1 MENNRL
7 LIIACVII
15 VLVVGGC
22 AIFFMTSQPAKL
34 NSISYQGIIINIYS
48 NSLNETVNNDTMFQ
62 VIDNDNNIKYTYEVC
77 TGAKSGTN
85 AQELVRQHQGVAY
98 FVGNYTYIVGYA
110 TSLNNETDFN
120 ATEII
125 LNVTNGTLIDF
136 NELKDKPVPRTTS
149 SRSSSSSGDGLTEAE
164 RNGCPAGW
172 VQDENGYWCD
182 PAQLAADRAR
192 GF

>member
-15 VLVVGGC
+15 ILVVGGC

-120 ATEII
+120 ATETI